1 MPADEPARRGRLLL
15 GLLRVGK
22 SGNEGGIG
30 RLDGGAWDS
39 IASFAQEHGVAPL
52 LHERLQTSGVLATLP
67 DSAQAILVAARRTAA
82 FENLRH
88 YAEFRRIS
96 VAFNRRGIP
105 LMALKGLHLAE
116 QVYGDISLRP
126 MSDMDILVPESRVA
140 QAVAA
145 MQTLDYGPDGDL
157 SGSVGK
163 MLQSKCNLGFAHRR
177 HDVYV
182 EVHWKLSEPGSPYA
196 APMDEIWQ
204 SARPAQLGGGDARV
218 MSPEFLLLYVCA
230 HLACN
235 HVFSLNLRAL
245 YDVAAIVGRVPGLD
259 WQRFAR
265 HAMGHGW
272 RRGVAVVLRLA
283 HDNLGVAV
291 PDRVLDALGAG
302 ALDAPLLGDAL
313 EHILSR
319 PEFPRALVNA
329 PNVMSLSGGGLWAK
343 IATVW
348 RRVFVAPAELA
359 LLYGIP
365 ERSLRLPLWYAVR
378 LRDLLRNYVPS
389 VWAMEIADPRIAAL
403 AARQVRLAKWV
414 AGP

>member
-1 MPADEPARRGRLLL
+1 MFADQPAHRGLLL
-15 GLLRVGK
+15 LELLHAGPSGEGK
-22 SGNEGGIG
+22 PGSGPE
-30 RLDGGAWDS
+30 GGAWGS
-39 IASFAQEHGVAPL
+39 ITTLARAHGVAPL

-96 VAFNRRGIP
+96 DAFNRRGIP

-140 QAVAA
+140 EAVAA

-157 SGSVGK
+157 SGSIRK
-163 MLQSKCNLGFAHRR
+163 MLESKCNLGFAHRR

-196 APMDEIWQ
+196 APMNEIWQ
-204 SARPAQLGGGDARV
+204 SARPAQLGAGDTRV

-245 YDVAAIVGRVPGLD
+245 YDVAAIIGRVPGLD
-259 WQRFAR
+259 WARFVRQATS
-265 HAMGHGW
+265 HGW
-272 RRGVAVVLRLA
+272 HRGVAVVLRLA

-302 ALDAPLLGDAL
+302 ALDATLLGDAL
-313 EHILSR
+313 EHILSG
-319 PEFPRALVNA
+319 PEFPRALVTA
-329 PNVMSLSGGGLWAK
+329 PNVVNLSGQELRAK
-343 IATVW
+343 VATVW

-378 LRDLLRNYVPS
+378 LRDLLRKYMRS

>member
-1 MPADEPARRGRLLL
+1 MLADEPTHRGRE
-15 GLLRVGK
+15 LLRLLHVGK
-22 SGNEGGIG
+22 GGNDGAMG
-30 RLDGGAWDS
+30 RLEGEAWDA
-39 IASFAQEHGVAPL
+39 IATFAQDHGVAPL
-52 LHERLQTSGVLATLP
+52 LHERLQASGVLATLP
-67 DSAQAILVAARRTAA
+67 DSAQAVLVAARRTAA

-96 VAFNRRGIP
+96 VAFSRRGIP

-116 QVYGDISLRP
+116 QVYGDVSLRP

-140 QAVAA
+140 EAVAA
-145 MQTLDYGPDGDL
+145 MQAIDYGPDGDL
-157 SGSVGK
+157 SGSVRK
-163 MLQSKCNLGFAHRR
+163 MLESKCNLGFAHRR

-204 SARPAQLGGGDARV
+204 AARPAQLGASDARV

-245 YDVAAIVGRVPGLD
+245 YDVAAIVGGVPGLD
-259 WQRFAR
+259 WERFAR
-265 HAMGHGW
+265 EAVGHGW
-272 RRGVAVVLRLA
+272 HRGVAVVLRLA

-302 ALDAPLLGDAL
+302 ALDATLLGDAL

-319 PEFPRALVNA
+319 PGFPRELVNA
-329 PNVMSLSGGGLWAK
+329 PNVVNLSGQAFRAK
-343 IATVW
+343 VATVW

-378 LRDLLRNYVPS
+378 LRDLLRTYVPR
-389 VWAMEIADPRIAAL
+389 VWAMEIADPRIASL
-403 AARQVRLAKWV
+403 AERQGRLARWI
-414 AGP
+414 AGR